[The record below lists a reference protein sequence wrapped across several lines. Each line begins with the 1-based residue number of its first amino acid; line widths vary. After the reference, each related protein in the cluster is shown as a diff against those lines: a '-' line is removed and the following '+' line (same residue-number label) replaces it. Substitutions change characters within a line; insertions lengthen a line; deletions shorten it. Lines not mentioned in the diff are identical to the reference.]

1 MDFRR
6 LTGPQDRVAVIA
18 TTPLTDN
25 EHWAQIPPGNLV
37 AFRDGETVALGETAT
52 VAQAYPRRGDDRSA
66 SA

>member
-1 MDFRR
+1 M
-6 LTGPQDRVAVIA
+6 IA

-37 AFRDGETVALGETAT
+37 AFRDGETVTLGETAT
-52 VAQAYPRRGDDRSA
+52 VAQDYPRRGDDRSA